1 MKNMRD
7 LGLGVLLGVALMFT
21 LGASTSNNKEIVRY
35 QISSYGMGR
44 SHGVYIVDTQTGVV
58 KHVFQGR
65 IDEVSKGGQ
74 LGTPFNKMRNNVY

>member
-7 LGLGVLLGVALMFT
+7 LGIGILFGIALMFT
-21 LGASTSNNKEIVRY
+21 IGASAANNKESVRY

-58 KHVFQGR
+58 KHVLQGR
-65 IDEVSKGGQ
+65 IDEMYKEGQ
-74 LGTPFNKMRNNVY
+74 LGIPFNKMRKNVY